1 MMYQMYQRTSKQ
13 LEISTPSTNVGLPL
27 VLHLFCI
34 FQAKQPPN
42 QWLNYL
48 QKAFRIA
55 KEWLRL

>member
-1 MMYQMYQRTSKQ
+1 MYQRTSKQ